1 MTTECDKQVI
11 VGNSIGILGNDGGSC
26 SIEAGQ
32 QVKSQGSISFSVAID
47 HFRVT

>member
-32 QVKSQGSISFSVAID
+32 QVNLSPRPDQLRFL
-47 HFRVT
+47 